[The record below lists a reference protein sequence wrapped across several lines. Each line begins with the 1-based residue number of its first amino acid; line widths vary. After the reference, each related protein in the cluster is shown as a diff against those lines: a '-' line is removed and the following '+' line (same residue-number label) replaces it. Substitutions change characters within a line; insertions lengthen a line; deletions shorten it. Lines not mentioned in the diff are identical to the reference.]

1 MKLSSNIFSEPL
13 TKTINDSLYM
23 GIFPDA
29 AKYAAVSLIDKGAE
43 NKNSISNF
51 RPVSVLS
58 VFSGKHFFAISFC
71 LSRKL

>member
-29 AKYAAVSLIDKGAE
+29 AKYAAVSLIDKGTE
-43 NKNSISNF
+43 N
-51 RPVSVLS
+51 
-58 VFSGKHFFAISFC
+58 
-71 LSRKL
+71 